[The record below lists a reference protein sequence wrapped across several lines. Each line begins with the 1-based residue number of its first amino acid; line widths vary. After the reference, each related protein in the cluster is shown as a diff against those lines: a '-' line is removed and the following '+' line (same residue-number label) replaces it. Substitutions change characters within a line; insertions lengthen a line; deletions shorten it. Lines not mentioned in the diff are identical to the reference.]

1 MVVVDASALVEM
13 AHRTDLGL
21 AFRSLLT
28 QSERVAAPELLRAEI
43 VSVFRKDLARGA
55 LSAKQAREALEQTL
69 SLIDEFYP
77 LEPLQQEALS
87 EGSRLQHST
96 HDMFYFVLARRMA
109 ATLMTADR
117 RLMELCTC
125 NGIDCIEEA
134 KVELNEERR
143 FGQFAQ
149 REPQCDPRHSSQR

>member
-1 MVVVDASALVEM
+1 MSATESLPYLE
-13 AHRTDLGL
+13 A
-21 AFRSLLT
+21 AFHPIAIEPQLTSYHLL
-28 QSERVAAPELLRAEI
+28 
-43 VSVFRKDLARGA
+43 
-55 LSAKQAREALEQTL
+55 
-69 SLIDEFYP
+69 DEFYP

-87 EGSRLQHST
+87 EGFRLQHST

-125 NGIDCIEEA
+125 NGVDCIEEA
-134 KVELNEERR
+134 KVELNEERKL
-143 FGQFAQ
+143 GQFAQ